1 MNILDKINA
10 GLNKMLIF
18 LGGIFLVG
26 MVLLTCSNIFFR
38 ITWVPVK
45 GTFELMG
52 YFGALVAA
60 FSLGHTQ
67 LQKGHIAVDV
77 LINSFSQRLQL
88 ILRTISSMT
97 CAIFF
102 LIAAWQVAIKA
113 TNLMRT
119 DEVTETLRIIYYPFT
134 YAVAFGCLFL
144 ALTLIADVIAN
155 LFPEKGGE
163 N

>member
-10 GLNKMLIF
+10 GLNKALVF
-18 LGGIFLVG
+18 LGGVFLVG

-77 LINSFSQRLQL
+77 LINSFSKRMQ
-88 ILRTISSMT
+88 IIFRTINSGI
-97 CAIFF
+97 CAVFF
-102 LIAAWQVAIKA
+102 LIAAWQIAMKA
-113 TNLMRT
+113 ANLMRT
-119 DEVTETLRIIYYPFT
+119 NEVTETLRIIYYPFT

-144 ALTLIADVIAN
+144 ALTLFADVLVY
-155 LFPEKGGE
+155 LFPKKGGE